1 MLEVMRTVR
10 TIGIAA
16 VSGLTHARRFGKTE
30 SAECPK
36 EHAPADVTT
45 AMQIASVRV
54 DIGLRTCFYT
64 DDTSTDKPS

>member
-16 VSGLTHARRFGKTE
+16 VSGLIHARRFGKTE

-36 EHAPADVTT
+36 EHTAADVYT
-45 AMQIASVRV
+45 ALEMASVRV
-54 DIGLRTCFYT
+54 DISLRTCAYT
-64 DDTSTDKPS
+64 DAISADEPP

>member
-36 EHAPADVTT
+36 EHT
-45 AMQIASVRV
+45 ATDIARLGTDIVRK
-54 DIGLRTCFYT
+54 G
-64 DDTSTDKPS
+64 